1 MALHRWAL
9 VAALTLG
16 CLPGRTQS
24 DSQPEGDADSDSDGD
39 SDSDSDADSDTDQA
53 VLVDEE
59 YTLPGPPDSS
69 DYFDVTFDLS
79 PAGGWYYVEL
89 QSDDASWMYGI
100 LTTPMEACTL
110 ELPGW
115 EWAMEEHRNRG
126 WVQLTDEG
134 LYTLSIFGMAPEGD
148 AQVRVLVTRQA
159 LDTLPVAENEACIAD
174 EATCDCTVDCNCDAI
189 SW

>member
-1 MALHRWAL
+1 
-9 VAALTLG
+9 
-16 CLPGRTQS
+16 
-24 DSQPEGDADSDSDGD
+24 
-39 SDSDSDADSDTDQA
+39 
-53 VLVDEE
+53 
-59 YTLPGPPDSS
+59 
-69 DYFDVTFDLS
+69 
-79 PAGGWYYVEL
+79 
-89 QSDDASWMYGI
+89 MYGI